1 MAVGAK
7 NSKIALC
14 TRKRLKNCTLRKKR
28 LFSVSFM
35 KKTFALAFDFNKAP
49 YAAAAYIIAAA
60 SALTIAGAWFF
71 QIVLRV
77 IPCELCHYQR
87 IPYYFVIPLAIVL
100 AFFGHDPRRSTLARL
115 WLLLLAAIFIYGA
128 GVGVYHAGV
137 EWGMWPGPTTCSGAR
152 SFKISG
158 NLLSAIN
165 RTHIVPCDEVQ
176 WSFLGISLA
185 GYNAL
190 IAGTL
195 AVFALWSASRNPSNE
210 RYGSSSVSQ

>member
-1 MAVGAK
+1 
-7 NSKIALC
+7 
-14 TRKRLKNCTLRKKR
+14 
-28 LFSVSFM
+28 M
-35 KKTFALAFDFNKAP
+35 KKTFAFDFNKAP
-49 YAAAAYIIAAA
+49 YAVAAYIIAAIA
-60 SALTIAGAWFF
+60 ALTIASAWFF
-71 QIVLRV
+71 QFVIGV

-87 IPYYFVIPLAIVL
+87 IPYYVVVPLAIVL
-100 AFFGHDPRRSTLARL
+100 AFFAHDPRRSTLARL

-137 EWGMWPGPTTCSGAR
+137 EWGLWAGPTTCSSAR
-152 SFKISG
+152 LPKISG

-165 RTHIVPCDEVQ
+165 RTHVVPCDEVQ

-195 AVFALWSASRNPSNE
+195 ATFALWSASRKASN
-210 RYGSSSVSQ
+210 